1 MSFAKEKRS
10 HWKLGSSFYEVSH
23 RFDHECFSFIS
34 HSSSEIE
41 FLQIKASMDRYFLY
55 FYLSGEGSLGS
66 EYFDVGPS
74 IRGENHVND
83 SF

>member
-1 MSFAKEKRS
+1 
-10 HWKLGSSFYEVSH
+10 
-23 RFDHECFSFIS
+23 
-34 HSSSEIE
+34 
-41 FLQIKASMDRYFLY
+41 MDRYFLY